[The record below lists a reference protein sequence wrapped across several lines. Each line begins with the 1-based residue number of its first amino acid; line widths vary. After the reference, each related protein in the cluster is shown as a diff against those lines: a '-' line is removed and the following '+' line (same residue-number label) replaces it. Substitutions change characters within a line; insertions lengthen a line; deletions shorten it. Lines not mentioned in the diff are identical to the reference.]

1 MKSCTFAQIYFIMKK
16 VLLFILVFVALR
28 LSTFSQTQAYEG
40 KLDYQK
46 TLQQVAIIEVPY
58 KDGVVEDAIKDYL
71 AKKGLKSTSSKG
83 FDVFRGAKLDD
94 ADADQNDLY
103 FKIDRKKK
111 DKDYTVISLLA
122 TKANQDILTRPAIDS
137 TGQIDKAKAFLNNL
151 VPFIDAHNT
160 DVEIGK
166 QQEVLKKTQKKLNGF
181 ISDSTDLEK
190 KIRNLLADQAQN
202 KSDILKQT
210 SEIQSTVSANDDVKN
225 KAQKR
230 MNKLLDEQDNIAKKI
245 RKAQADLDETKN
257 NLTNQY
263 KELDKQQQVLDAI
276 KAKKAN

>member
-1 MKSCTFAQIYFIMKK
+1 MYICQNLSGMKK
-16 VLLFILVFVALR
+16 MILLCIAFLAFKIT
-28 LSTFSQTQAYEG
+28 TFSQAQAYEA
-40 KLDYQK
+40 KLEYQK
-46 TLQQVAIIEVPY
+46 TMQQVAMIELPY
-58 KDGVVEDAIKDYL
+58 KTDVVEDAIKDYMV
-71 AKKGLKSTSSKG
+71 KKGIKNSSSKG

-94 ADADQNDLY
+94 ADADASDLY

-122 TKANQDILTRPAIDS
+122 TKANQDILARPAMDS
-137 TGQIDKAKAFLNNL
+137 TGQTDKAKSFLNNL
-151 VPFIDAHNT
+151 VPYIDAHNI
-160 DVEIGK
+160 DVQVSA
-166 QQEVLKKTQKKLNGF
+166 QQDVLKKTQKKLNGF

-210 SEIQSTVSANDDVKN
+210 SEIQATVSANDDVKN

-263 KELDKQQQVLDAI
+263 REMDKQQQVLDAI

>member
-1 MKSCTFAQIYFIMKK
+1 MKK

>member
-1 MKSCTFAQIYFIMKK
+1 MKK
-16 VLLFILVFVALR
+16 GLLFIIGLVAFR
-28 LSTFSQTQAYEG
+28 LSTFSQAQAYEG

-58 KDGVVEDAIKDYL
+58 KDGIVGDAIKDYL
-71 AKKGLKSTSSKG
+71 AKKGLKGSSSKG

-94 ADADQNDLY
+94 ADADASDLY

-122 TKANQDILTRPAIDS
+122 TKVNQDILTRPATDS
-137 TGQIDKAKAFLNNL
+137 TGQIDKAKVFLNNL
-151 VPFIDAHNT
+151 VPYIDAHNT

-210 SEIQSTVSANDDVKN
+210 NEIQSTVSANDDVKN

-257 NLTNQY
+257 SLTNQY

-276 KAKKAN
+276 KAKKTN